1 MIMTQKKLLMI
12 VNPTAGKKKS
22 RGPLFDAAAILSQAG
37 YLISI
42 HNTAFPGDAFQT
54 AATLGKEYDV
64 VVAVGGDGTLNQVVS
79 GIMTL
84 NPRPLVGYLAQGS
97 TNDFAASLQ
106 IPRNPASAAK
116 LIANGTPF
124 QLDLGRWN
132 NRHFVYVASFGAFTQ
147 SSYTAPQT
155 AKNTLGHL
163 AYVLEGV
170 KDLNS
175 LRPYY
180 LKITADGEVL
190 DGNYLFG
197 AICNST
203 SIGGLMH
210 LNREHVILDD
220 GKFEMLLIPKPK
232 SPAELPNLIL
242 NLLDQEFSYEGLVFR
257 HVSSI
262 HVETAEDLPWS
273 LDGEYAASM
282 PVIDIV
288 NRQQS
293 LTMLL

>member
-1 MIMTQKKLLMI
+1 MSKKLLMI
-12 VNPTAGKKKS
+12 VNPTAGKSKS
-22 RGPLFDAAAILSQAG
+22 RGPLFDAASVFSQAG

-42 HNTAFPGDAFQT
+42 HNTAFPGDAAQT
-54 AATLGKEYDV
+54 AAALGKDYDV

-79 GIMTL
+79 GLMTL
-84 NPRPLVGYLAQGS
+84 PERPLLGYIAQGS
-97 TNDFAASLQ
+97 TNDFASSLQ
-106 IPRNPASAAK
+106 IPSNPAAAAA
-116 LIANGTPF
+116 LIVKSTPRY
-124 QLDLGRWN
+124 LDLGRWN
-132 NRHFVYVASFGAFTQ
+132 GRHFVYVASFGAFTQ
-147 SSYTAPQT
+147 SSYTAPQS
-155 AKNTLGHL
+155 AKNAIGHF
-163 AYVLEGV
+163 AYVLEGI

-175 LRPYY
+175 LRPYHI
-180 LKITADGEVL
+180 KMTADGEVL
-190 DGNYLFG
+190 DGEYLFG

-210 LNREHVILDD
+210 LNREYVTLDD

-282 PVIDIV
+282 PVVDIV
-288 NRQQS
+288 NCQQS
-293 LTMLL
+293 LAMLL

>member
-1 MIMTQKKLLMI
+1 
-12 VNPTAGKKKS
+12 
-22 RGPLFDAAAILSQAG
+22 
-37 YLISI
+37 
-42 HNTAFPGDAFQT
+42 
-54 AATLGKEYDV
+54 
-64 VVAVGGDGTLNQVVS
+64 
-79 GIMTL
+79 MTL

-106 IPRNPASAAK
+106 IPRNPVSAAK

-220 GKFEMLLIPKPK
+220 GKFEMLLIHKPK